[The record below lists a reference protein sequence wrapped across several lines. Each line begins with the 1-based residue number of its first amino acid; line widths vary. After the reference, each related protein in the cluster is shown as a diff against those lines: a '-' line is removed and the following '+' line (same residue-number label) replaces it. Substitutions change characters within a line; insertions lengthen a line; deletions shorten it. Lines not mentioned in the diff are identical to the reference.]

1 MLWKEAAAERVL
13 WLCAGRDRSLQCSRS
28 VLKSST
34 TSKSD
39 LRFCH
44 EHAPSGS
51 TVDSDQTPTHQPAD
65 GGDGDGGGETAVAE
79 LSRARRSTDDAAA
92 IIAADFDDASYLFV
106 LRSLVAGSGGDRASL
121 MLASIYAVPRG
132 AAPSCRTPGCDAPA
146 RDTGYC
152 VGCSY
157 AQAGAS
163 SLPALESPGE
173 DPAAASCVD
182 VRGSSEPSAAEGD
195 VELGARSQSGELASA
210 GDITSEQLAGSSSS
224 SRSTAAACSEDV
236 DVKSRRPGRDCSA
249 DVPAGTS
256 EGEVDAG
263 SLSPPAE
270 VTSADTTA
278 TSISSHQWRSATERS
293 QCRGPHCSNAGDDDR
308 RGLCVSCYS
317 TLYNY
322 NYRLMRRRGVASS
335 AADADAD

>member
-1 MLWKEAAAERVL
+1 
-13 WLCAGRDRSLQCSRS
+13 
-28 VLKSST
+28 
-34 TSKSD
+34 
-39 LRFCH
+39 
-44 EHAPSGS
+44 
-51 TVDSDQTPTHQPAD
+51 VDSDQTPTHQPAD
-65 GGDGDGGGETAVAE
+65 GGDGDGGDGGGGGGGGSGDGGGETAVAE

-157 AQAGAS
+157 ARAGAS

-173 DPAAASCVD
+173 DPAPASCVD

-195 VELGARSQSGELASA
+195 VELGARSQSAELASA
-210 GDITSEQLAGSSSS
+210 GDVTSEQLAGTSSSS
-224 SRSTAAACSEDV
+224 SRSTAAAAACSEDV

-335 AADADAD
+335 AADADADLD